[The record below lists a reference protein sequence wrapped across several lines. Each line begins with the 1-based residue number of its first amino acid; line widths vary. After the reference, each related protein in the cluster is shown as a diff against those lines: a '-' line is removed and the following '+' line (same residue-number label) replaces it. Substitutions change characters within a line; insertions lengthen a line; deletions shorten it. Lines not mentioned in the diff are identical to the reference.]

1 MLGLRAF
8 AVVSV
13 AMSIA
18 VGMVVFSRTSEY
30 RVAVAPPLAAGA
42 AWLGN
47 GAHTMSTRVAAL
59 FQASAPAPARLP
71 PAAPPKSL
79 AARPAHDVLV
89 ATAPSRAHAL
99 AVAVKV
105 TGPAPLPPGV
115 TAVVPAAPQ
124 TVSPDP
130 AQLAE
135 ESGAVARRVSLL
147 VPARLIPYFD
157 LYLYVS
163 KAKEGPWAQRLFLF
177 HKTGEDTLVYEDSF
191 AVSTGRERR
200 EKYFTDTPAGLFELD
215 PNRFEPMH
223 ISRTWD
229 DARMPWSMFFNY
241 QVGQHM
247 AGIALHAAVGRRED
261 NDLGHRASG
270 GCVRLPLER
279 ADRLYH
285 RFQAEERGMV
295 PVLAFDS
302 GRNATSVSGDVAQ
315 DGAGNDLVSEG
326 YKVLVV
332 IDDFPGEA
340 GSSLVSQDL
349 RPQASGNRLYL
360 AAVNPETDPDWYKR
374 ACFG

>member
-8 AVVSV
+8 AGVSV

-18 VGMVVFSRTSEY
+18 LGMVVFSRTSEF
-30 RVAVAPPLAAGA
+30 RTEIAPPLATGS
-42 AWLGN
+42 AWLGS
-47 GAHTMSTRVAAL
+47 GVHAVSGRVASL
-59 FQASAPAPARLP
+59 FATSAPTAPRIAVLPPRPTVAPAT
-71 PAAPPKSL
+71 
-79 AARPAHDVLV
+79 HDVLV
-89 ATAPSRAHAL
+89 AAAPSRARVL

-105 TGPAPLPPGV
+105 TAPPPLPPGV

-124 TVSPDP
+124 AVSPDP

-135 ESGAVARRVSLL
+135 ESGAVAKRVLLL
-147 VPARLIPYFD
+147 VPARLVPYFD

-177 HKTGEDTLVYEDSF
+177 HKSGEGTLVYEDSF
-191 AVSTGRERR
+191 PVSTGRERQ
-200 EKYFTDTPAGLFELD
+200 EKYFTVTPAGLFELD

-241 QVGQHM
+241 EVGQHM
-247 AGIALHAAVGRRED
+247 AGIALHAAVGHRED
-261 NDLGHRASG
+261 DDLGHRASG
-270 GCVRLPLER
+270 GCVRLPLAR
-279 ADRLYH
+279 ADQLYH

-302 GRNATSVSGDVAQ
+302 ARNATSVSGDVAQ

-332 IDDFPGEA
+332 IDDYPGEA
-340 GSSLVSQDL
+340 ASQLVSQNL
-349 RPQASGNRLYL
+349 RPQIPGNRLYL
-360 AAVNPETDPDWYKR
+360 AAVNPETDPDWHKR